1 MGLALPH
8 VPSELAVQAVPE
20 AGVVCVVVA
29 FVVVVSPVVLVVSV
43 GVVDK
48 PVLSV
53 GFVVFLVVVVVAE
66 PPMQ

>member
-1 MGLALPH
+1 MAFAFPH

-20 AGVVCVVVA
+20 AGVVVA
-29 FVVVVSPVVLVVSV
+29 FVVVVSTVVLVVSI

-53 GFVVFLVVVVVAE
+53 GFVVFLVVVVSE
-66 PPMQ
+66 PPIQ